1 MLALLL
7 GPLQRFLDAGRGHVV
22 GSWTGDPELPLEL
35 ARLRSLLYQHVRL
48 GHHDITVTIG
58 AYEAIFGAHGSHYSV
73 FGRRADSVVF
83 TLNDCCVMLFL
94 EAAHV
99 SD

>member
-7 GPLQRFLDAGRGHVV
+7 GPLQRFLDASRGHV
-22 GSWTGDPELPLEL
+22 WTGDLELPLEL
-35 ARLRSLLYQHVRL
+35 ARLRPLRYQHVRL
-48 GHHDITVTIG
+48 VHLEIAVTIG
-58 AYEAIFGAHGSHYSV
+58 AYQASFWAHSGHHSV
-73 FGRRADSVVF
+73 FGRRADPIVLA
-83 TLNDCCVMLFL
+83 LNDCCVMLFL